1 MKTFIISAFLLI
13 SSSAFAGNYE
23 ARQELLQA
31 RALIDS
37 ALKKMDQERN
47 IVATRLVKNAQY
59 ICRESATTN
68 EVLEA
73 IASAKK
79 EVSARCDGRC
89 EVVVQLQ
96 PVGYDCSIT
105 AKGF

>member
-1 MKTFIISAFLLI
+1 MKKFIIGALLLI
-13 SSSAFAGNYE
+13 SSTAFAGNYE

-37 ALKKMDQERN
+37 ALRKMDQERN

-59 ICRESATTN
+59 ICRESATSL

-79 EVSARCDGRC
+79 EVNAKCDGRC
-89 EVVVQLQ
+89 EVIVTFDQK
-96 PVGYDCSIT
+96 GYDCQVT
-105 AKGF
+105 VKGF